1 MRIIIVSPEHPLHL
15 GQPFRAAGASYD
27 GHGPHRVDGYHLQG
41 AGVVDVL
48 KVALAVGWPRD
59 AAPQLGE
66 QVWVQGQQELNQRK
80 FFDVTGDALQD
91 HGGENVQASCLV
103 VRGDAEVVVD
113 CKTV

>member
-1 MRIIIVSPEHPLHL
+1 
-15 GQPFRAAGASYD
+15 
-27 GHGPHRVDGYHLQG
+27 
-41 AGVVDVL
+41 
-48 KVALAVGWPRD
+48 
-59 AAPQLGE
+59 
-66 QVWVQGQQELNQRK
+66 LNQRK